1 MRRLREKLPKRKS
14 LSAIYHKSLLKIKTV
29 NPKSVINQI
38 TTTARV
44 FKVKTKMRQL
54 WQPLTSKVMEQQ
66 VTVRTKKTMNSLL

>member
-44 FKVKTKMRQL
+44 FKVRL
-54 WQPLTSKVMEQQ
+54 VLLT
-66 VTVRTKKTMNSLL
+66 NAL